1 MRNLEKKTNEATNL
15 SQQLGDEG
23 SHSYPDFEA
32 MWMRIE
38 AARSEQDEQGTSA
51 TPLQTKP
58 LFRGRRLAVLSLAAF
73 VLLATPVLAYITM
86 KWDFKNLKGVESAIQ
101 HGFGQ
106 PINKK
111 VTNSGVTFAIDTAV
125 SDDNGTT
132 LLYSLNTG
140 DKQERKWI
148 FDQFDFKDEKGNS
161 IESLDYVKRVNLNY
175 HWRDGY
181 YWDKWDEESR
191 TYNGFFETSWTVPGN
206 EANVQL
212 SARGLQAYDYVRV
225 PIDLDPHKAEVQTF
239 PVHDGGIEELKVQ
252 FVKGGQ
258 GQALLKYSVSYTD
271 NSNFNIVGPQIV
283 VKKEGKVVNR
293 SGDKSTRTIEIDG
306 HPEWGVQEGY
316 SSDEL
321 LQGGNSFEF
330 VYGVKGSHI
339 EGEWNIGMFTLN
351 KEKAMKASVTR
362 ELNIPLHTSQGDSIL
377 RKLIIRP
384 TAIKLEVENKKV
396 FHGIPYR
403 SVSLL
408 VNGRKL
414 EGWELTLEYFDT
426 PLYGYRQVFEFPVR
440 PDLRLTADMPVELLL
455 EREIEKINDYKK
467 PIKLTAIT
475 DEKKETLVNVEGY
488 PVKVTYYTKN
498 GDLYVEN
505 ESENLKFSGVSQTYM
520 KQGDERIFGKVLFFQ
535 WEENWLDWENSNK
548 YVNVY
553 RGFKGN
559 ETEIYLFEFYIRH
572 WDRNLKIKLQ

>member
-1 MRNLEKKTNEATNL
+1 
-15 SQQLGDEG
+15 
-23 SHSYPDFEA
+23 
-32 MWMRIE
+32 MRIE
-38 AARSEQDEQGTSA
+38 AARNEQDEQGTSA
-51 TPLQTKP
+51 APWQTKP
-58 LFRGRRLAVLSLAAF
+58 VFRGRKLAVLSLAAF
-73 VLLATPVLAYITM
+73 VLLATPVLAYITG

-101 HGFGQ
+101 QGFGQ

-140 DKQERKWI
+140 DKQERKWT
-148 FDQFDFKDEKGNS
+148 FDQFDFKDEKGNA
-161 IESLDYVKRVNLNY
+161 IASLDLVQKMNM
-175 HWRDGY
+175 HWDKGY
-181 YWDKWDEESR
+181 YWHNWDEESR

-206 EANVQL
+206 KANVQL
-212 SARGLQAYDYVRV
+212 SARGLQAFDYVRV

-239 PVHDGGIEELKVQ
+239 PIHDGGIKELKVQ

-271 NSNFNIVGPQIV
+271 DSNFNIVRPQIV
-283 VKKEGKVVNR
+283 VKNEGNMVIR
-293 SGDKSTRTIEIDG
+293 SGDQMKNTIEIEG

-316 SSDEL
+316 SSEEL

-351 KEKAMKASVTR
+351 KEKAMNASVTR
-362 ELNIPLHTSQGDSIL
+362 ELNIPIHSAQGDSIL

-384 TAIKLEVENKKV
+384 TAIRLEVENKKE
-396 FHGIPYR
+396 FHQIPYR
-403 SVSLL
+403 EVSLL

-414 EGWELTLEYFDT
+414 EGWEMTLEYANT
-426 PLYGYRQVFEFPVR
+426 PLHGYRQVFTFPVR
-440 PDLRLTADMPVELLL
+440 PDLRLTADTPVELLL
-455 EREIEKINDYKK
+455 EREIEKIRYYKK

-505 ESENLKFSGVSQTYM
+505 ESENLKFSGVAQTYM

-535 WEENWLDWENSNK
+535 WEENWLNWDNSNK

-553 RGFKGN
+553 PGFKGN

-572 WDRNLKIKLQ
+572 WDRDLKIKLQ

>member
-1 MRNLEKKTNEATNL
+1 MKKRTNEIKNL
-15 SQQLGDEG
+15 SQQLGDDG
-23 SHSYPDFEA
+23 NHSYPDFDA

-38 AARSEQDEQGTSA
+38 AARNAQDKKKTSA
-51 TPLQTKP
+51 SSRTVP
-58 LFRGRRLAVLSLAAF
+58 LFRGRRLAAVLSAAVF
-73 VLLATPVLAYITM
+73 VLLATPVLAYITG
-86 KWDFKNLKGVESAIQ
+86 KWDFNYLQGVESAIQ

-106 PINKK
+106 AINKK

-148 FDQFDFKDEKGNS
+148 FDQFDFKDGKGNS
-161 IESLDYVKRVNLNY
+161 IARLDLVQKMNMQ
-175 HWRDGY
+175 WDKGY
-181 YWDKWDEESR
+181 YWHNWDEESQ

-225 PIDLDPHKAEVQTF
+225 PINLDPHKAEVQTF
-239 PVHDGGIEELKVQ
+239 PIHDGGIEELKVQ
-252 FVKGGQ
+252 LVEGGQ

-271 NSNFNIVGPQIV
+271 DSNFNIVGPQIV
-283 VKKEGKVVNR
+283 VKKEGKMVIR
-293 SGDKSTRTIEIDG
+293 SGDKMTRTIVIEG
-306 HPEWGVQEGY
+306 HQEWGVQEGY

-321 LQGGNSFEF
+321 LQGDNSFEF

-362 ELNIPLHTSQGDSIL
+362 ELNIPIHSAQGDSIL

-384 TAIKLEVENKKV
+384 TAIKLEVENKKA
-396 FHGIPYR
+396 FRRLPYR
-403 SVSLL
+403 DVSLL

-414 EGWELTLEYFDT
+414 EGGERLEYANT
-426 PLYGYRQVFEFPVR
+426 PSHAYRQVYAFTVQ
-440 PDLRLTADMPVELLL
+440 PDLRLTADTPVELLL
-455 EREIEKINDYKK
+455 EHEVEEIEDYKK
-467 PIKLTAIT
+467 PIKLTDIT
-475 DEKKETLVNVEGY
+475 DQKKETLVNVEGY
-488 PVKVTYYTKN
+488 PLKVTYYTKN

-505 ESENLKFSGVSQTYM
+505 ESENLKFSGVSQTYI
-520 KQGDERIFGKVLFFQ
+520 KQGDERIYGKVLFFQ
-535 WEENWLDWENSNK
+535 WEKNWLDWESSNK
-548 YVNVY
+548 FVNVY
-553 RGFKGN
+553 RGFKGTD
-559 ETEIYLFEFYIRH
+559 TEIYLYSFNIRH
-572 WDRNLKIKLQ
+572 WNREMKVKLQ

>member
-38 AARSEQDEQGTSA
+38 AARNEQDEQGMSA
-51 TPLQTKP
+51 APLQTKP
-58 LFRGRRLAVLSLAAF
+58 LFRGRRLAVLSVAAF
-73 VLLATPVLAYITM
+73 VLLATPVLAYITG
-86 KWDFKNLKGVESAIQ
+86 KWDFNYHLKGVESAIQ
-101 HGFGQ
+101 QGFGQ

-140 DKQERKWI
+140 DKQERKWM
-148 FDQFDFKDEKGNS
+148 FDQFEFKDDKGNS
-161 IESLDYVKRVNLNY
+161 IARMDLVQMMKRKWDNGL
-175 HWRDGY
+175 
-181 YWDKWDEESR
+181 YWHNWDEESR
-191 TYNGFFETSWTVPGN
+191 TYNGFFDTSWTVPGK

-239 PVHDGGIEELKVQ
+239 PIHDGGIKELRVQ

-258 GQALLKYSVSYTD
+258 GQVLLKYSVSYTD
-271 NSNFNIVGPQIV
+271 DSNFNIVNPQIV
-283 VKKEGKVVNR
+283 VKKEGDMVIR
-293 SGDKSTRTIEIDG
+293 TGDKATRTIQIEG
-306 HPEWGVQEGY
+306 HPEWGVQESY
-316 SSDEL
+316 SSEEL

-339 EGEWNIGMFTLN
+339 EGEWDIDMFTLN
-351 KEKAMKASVTR
+351 KEKALQASVTR
-362 ELNIPLHTSQGDSIL
+362 ELNIPLHTTQGDSIL

-396 FHGIPYR
+396 FEEIPYR
-403 SVSLL
+403 EVSLL

-414 EGWELTLEYFDT
+414 EGWEMILEYANT
-426 PLYGYRQVFEFPVR
+426 SLHGYRQAFTFPAR

-455 EREIEKINDYKK
+455 EREIEKIKDYKK

-520 KQGDERIFGKVLFFQ
+520 KQGDERIFGEALFSK
-535 WEENWLDWENSNK
+535 WEENWLDWEKSNK

-553 RGFKGN
+553 RGFKGH

-572 WDRNLKIKLQ
+572 WERNMKIKLQ

>member
-1 MRNLEKKTNEATNL
+1 MKKRTNEIKNL
-15 SQQLGDEG
+15 SQQLGDDG
-23 SHSYPDFEA
+23 NHSYPDFDA

-38 AARSEQDEQGTSA
+38 AAINAQDKQKTSA
-51 TPLQTKP
+51 SSRTVP
-58 LFRGRRLAVLSLAAF
+58 LFRGRRLAAVLSAAVF
-73 VLLATPVLAYITM
+73 VLLATPVLAYISG
-86 KWDFKNLKGVESAIQ
+86 KWDFNSLQGVESAIQ

-140 DKQERKWI
+140 DKQERKWT

-161 IESLDYVKRVNLNY
+161 IASLDLVQKMNMN
-175 HWRDGY
+175 WDKGY
-181 YWDKWDEESR
+181 YWHNWDEESR
-191 TYNGFFETSWTVPGN
+191 TYNGFFETSWTVPGK
-206 EANVQL
+206 EENVQL

-225 PIDLDPHKAEVQTF
+225 PIDLNPHKAEVQTF
-239 PVHDGGIEELKVQ
+239 PIHDGGIEELKVQ
-252 FVKGGQ
+252 FMEGGQ
-258 GQALLKYSVSYTD
+258 GQATLKYSVSYTD
-271 NSNFNIVGPQIV
+271 DSNFNIVGPQIV
-283 VKKEGKVVNR
+283 VKKGGEMVIR
-293 SGDKSTRTIEIDG
+293 SGDKTTRTIEIGG

-321 LQGGNSFEF
+321 LQGDNSFEF

-351 KEKAMKASVTR
+351 KEKAIKASVTR
-362 ELNIPLHTSQGDSIL
+362 ELNIPIHTAQGDSIL

-384 TAIKLEVENKKV
+384 TAIKLEVENKRE
-396 FHGIPYR
+396 FHEIPYR
-403 SVSLL
+403 TVSLL

-414 EGWELTLEYFDT
+414 EGWEMPLEYANT
-426 PLYGYRQVFEFPVR
+426 PLHGYRQAFTFPAR
-440 PDLRLTADMPVELLL
+440 HDLRLTADTPVELLL
-455 EREIEKINDYKK
+455 EREIEKIRYYKK

-475 DEKKETLVNVEGY
+475 DEKKETIVNVEGY

-505 ESENLKFSGVSQTYM
+505 ESENLKFSGVTQTYM
-520 KQGDERIFGKVLFFQ
+520 KQGDERIFGKVLFYQ

-572 WDRNLKIKLQ
+572 WDRDLKIKLQ

>member
-1 MRNLEKKTNEATNL
+1 MRNLEKKTNEITNL

-38 AARSEQDEQGTSA
+38 AAKNEQDEQGTSA
-51 TPLQTKP
+51 APLQTKP

-73 VLLATPVLAYITM
+73 VLLATPVLAYITG

-101 HGFGQ
+101 QGFGQ
-106 PINKK
+106 QINKK
-111 VTNSGVTFAIDTAV
+111 VTNSGVTFTIDTAV

-161 IESLDYVKRVNLNY
+161 IASLDLVQKMNMN
-175 HWRDGY
+175 WSKGS
-181 YWDKWDEESR
+181 YWHNWNEENR
-191 TYNGFFETSWTVPGN
+191 TYNGFFDTYWTVPGK

-225 PIDLDPHKAEVQTF
+225 PIDLDPHKTAVQTF
-239 PVHDGGIEELKVQ
+239 SIHDGGIEELKVQ
-252 FVKGGQ
+252 FTKGGQ

-271 NSNFNIVGPQIV
+271 DSNINIVRPQIV
-283 VKKEGKVVNR
+283 VKREGNIVIQ
-293 SGDKSTRTIEIDG
+293 SGASLTRTFKIER

-362 ELNIPLHTSQGDSIL
+362 ELNIPIHSALGDSIL

-384 TAIKLEVENKKV
+384 TAIKLEVENKKG
-396 FHGIPYR
+396 FRRLPYR
-403 SVSLL
+403 KVSLL

-414 EGWELTLEYFDT
+414 EGGETVDYTIINT
-426 PLYGYRQVFEFPVR
+426 PLHAYRQVYEFTVR
-440 PDLRLTADMPVELLL
+440 PDLQLTADTPVELLL
-455 EREIEKINDYKK
+455 EREIEEIENYKK
-467 PIKLTAIT
+467 PIKLTDIT
-475 DEKKETLVNVEGY
+475 DQKKETLVDVEGY

-505 ESENLKFSGVSQTYM
+505 ESENLNFSGVAQTYM
-520 KQGDERIFGKVLFFQ
+520 KQGDERIYGKVLFYQ
-535 WEENWLDWENSNK
+535 WEENWLDWEKSNK

-553 RGFKGN
+553 RGFKGS
-559 ETEIYLFEFYIRH
+559 ETEIYLYNFHIRH
-572 WDRNLKIKLQ
+572 WDRNMKIKLQ